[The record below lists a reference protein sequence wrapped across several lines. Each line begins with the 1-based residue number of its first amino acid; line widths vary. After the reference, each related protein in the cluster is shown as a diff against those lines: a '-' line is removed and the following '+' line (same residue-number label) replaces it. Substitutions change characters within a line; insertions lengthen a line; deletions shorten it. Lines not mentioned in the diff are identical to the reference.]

1 MKGKIQENLPEMQ
14 DVSFQILSRYSIHI
28 FNLIDYIR
36 YM

>member
-1 MKGKIQENLPEMQ
+1 MKEKNQENLTEMQ
-14 DVSFQILSRYSIHI
+14 DVSFQILSRYSINT